1 MVESQS
7 KFAEFSKTAQE
18 MSFKALSQLRQ
29 LVFDVPN
36 NKELFSDSTHYERV
50 DKLVLW
56 NSNDKTMQI
65 RLHVYANQPCSEK
78 THNLADISKAHNH
91 RWNFSTRILSG
102 GYFHT
107 IYRMD
112 FMDSGT
118 YYLAPIM
125 IRHEGVGSC
134 YALHHSQ
141 YHSII
146 EEQNTVSLIVRG
158 PIEKAS
164 FQVMNENE
172 GDARAK
178 DSLALQTPEDKKQKT
193 MTLAHYEK
201 VLNHLLFLKI
211 I

>member
-7 KFAEFSKTAQE
+7 KFAEFGKAAQE
-18 MSFKALSQLRQ
+18 LSFKALTQLRQ
-29 LVFDVPN
+29 LVLDVPN
-36 NKELFSDSTHYERV
+36 NKELLSDSTHYERV

-56 NSNDKTMQI
+56 NSDDKAMQI
-65 RLHVYANQPCSEK
+65 RLHIYANQPSSGK
-78 THNLADISKAHNH
+78 ARNLADISEAHNH
-91 RWNFSTRILSG
+91 RWSFSTRILSG

-112 FMDSGT
+112 VLETGKHH
-118 YYLAPIM
+118 LVPIM

-141 YHSII
+141 YHSIT
-146 EEQNTVSLIVRG
+146 EESNTVSLIVRG

-164 FQVMNENE
+164 FQVINENKGE
-172 GDARAK
+172 VQPK
-178 DSLALQTPEDKKQKT
+178 DSLALQTPAEKKQKT
-193 MTLAHYEK
+193 MTLVDYQK
-201 VLNHLLFLKI
+201 VLDHLLFLKI